1 MDSTGLR
8 RRSERL
14 LHLTSASSEDLSSSA
29 SGNSDEPPRYTV
41 DLSLPP
47 RKRYQHIAADF
58 KPQIATLPALF
69 DEVVQDLRANVSVER
84 VRWLA
89 RLLLRRVYSKEES
102 EELRGIQEVTGIE
115 MYLLVAFNVLL
126 DRNVLSGIASHL
138 STPPNSYLCLE
149 MLTLNC
155 TSFHGL
161 HERGGE
167 SKIWTNSTFSHT
179 GLGYG
184 RFEEGHCAHRFRQ
197 KRRGHCTSFRNHC
210 PWTCLGKSFSRNQIK
225 R

>member
-1 MDSTGLR
+1 MESADLR
-8 RRSERL
+8 RRSARL
-14 LHLTSASSEDLSSSA
+14 IHRTGASIEELSSDA
-29 SGNSDEPPRYTV
+29 SRSGDEPPRYTV

-69 DEVVQDLRANVSVER
+69 DEVVQDLRVRVSVER

-126 DRNVLSGIASHL
+126 DRKVVPGVASHL
-138 STPPNSYLCLE
+138 STPPHLSLYVE
-149 MLTLNC
+149 MLTPRFA
-155 TSFHGL
+155 SFHGL
-161 HERGGE
+161 HQRGGE
-167 SKIWTNSTFSHT
+167 SENGTSSTLSLT

-184 RFEEGHCAHRFRQ
+184 RFEKGHCAYRFHQ
-197 KRRGHCTSFRNHC
+197 K
-210 PWTCLGKSFSRNQIK
+210 
-225 R
+225 